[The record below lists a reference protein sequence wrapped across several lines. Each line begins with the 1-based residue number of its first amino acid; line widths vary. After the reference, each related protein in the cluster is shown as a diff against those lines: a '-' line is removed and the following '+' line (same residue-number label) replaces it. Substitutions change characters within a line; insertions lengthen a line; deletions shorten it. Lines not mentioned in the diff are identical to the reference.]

1 MIFKYVAFH
10 YLKNMLIILFGLS
23 ALFAGLD
30 FLMNGSS
37 LPSFNVK
44 VLYFYLKIQEA
55 LNLLYPLAIV
65 FGGIWTKIAFI
76 KQNKVAALYALGV
89 TRKEFFKPFFVVGFL
104 TYLIFVGLNFTSF
117 STVHETS
124 KSLFKN
130 QYGVSKTKDLFFKYK
145 TKYNSSFIYIGSLIP
160 EQYKLEDLTI
170 FRMKEDKVVAIITA
184 KEAWYNIY
192 EWVATDA
199 IKKSKFINKDGKQ
212 RLKIETIP
220 ILHSLRDYQPKI
232 LESIY
237 DGKALTLSESI
248 SAKRLL
254 ENQGLNTY
262 EVRTE
267 IYSKIVIPLF
277 SIALL
282 MILIFQFPF
291 HARYMNIAIT
301 SAKAIG
307 GTLFIWGILFALQ
320 TVAKNGTVIP
330 ELILVLPI
338 VLLWIYALITLHKSD
353 NRI

>member
-30 FLMNGSS
+30 FLMNASS
-37 LPSFNVK
+37 LSSFNVK
-44 VLYFYLKIQEA
+44 ILYFYLKIQEA

-76 KQNKVAALYALGV
+76 KQNRVGALYSLGV
-89 TRKEFFKPFFVVGFL
+89 TRKEFFKPFFVVGVL
-104 TYLIFVGLNFTSF
+104 TYLIFLALNFTSF
-117 STVHETS
+117 STVQERAE
-124 KSLFKN
+124 SLFKN

-145 TKYNSSFIYIGSLIP
+145 TKYNTSFVYIGALIP

-192 EWVATDA
+192 EWVVTDA
-199 IKKSKFINKDGKQ
+199 IKKSKFINQEGKQ
-212 RLKIETIP
+212 RLKIETLP

-237 DGKALTLSESI
+237 DGKVLTLAETI

-254 ENQGLNTY
+254 ENQGLSTY

-267 IYSKIVIPLF
+267 IYSKILVPLF

-301 SAKAIG
+301 SIKAIG
-307 GTLFIWGILFALQ
+307 GTLFIWGILFAFQ
-320 TVAKNGTVIP
+320 SIAKNGSAMP
-330 ELILVLPI
+330 ELILILPI
-338 VLLWIYALITLHKSD
+338 VMLWIYALITLSKSD